1 MSEPTG
7 LNYYKTKVSLKSYEV
22 TMTVDCAIF
31 GYADGELK
39 ILLAKRAIEPF
50 KDQWMLPGGTL
61 QEDMT
66 LEDTAHLVLKHLV
79 DVSDVYISQI
89 GTYSD
94 VNRHPVKRVVTTGY
108 YALVKPENHAI
119 VARNYVS
126 EVMWLPLS
134 QVTELGFDH
143 KRILDDAL
151 AILRERVEDYSI
163 VNELLEEKFTL
174 KELQDLHEIIGGKKL
189 DRRNFRRKLEN
200 LNYVKATNEKK
211 AGVQGGPSLY
221 VFSDHALNNK

>member
-1 MSEPTG
+1 
-7 LNYYKTKVSLKSYEV
+7 
-22 TMTVDCAIF
+22 
-31 GYADGELK
+31 
-39 ILLAKRAIEPF
+39 
-50 KDQWMLPGGTL
+50 
-61 QEDMT
+61 
-66 LEDTAHLVLKHLV
+66 
-79 DVSDVYISQI
+79 
-89 GTYSD
+89 
-94 VNRHPVKRVVTTGY
+94 
-108 YALVKPENHAI
+108 LVKPENHAI

-126 EVMWLPLS
+126 EVVWLP
-134 QVTELGFDH
+134 VDKVDHLGFDH

-200 LNYVKATNEKK
+200 LNYVKPINEKK

-221 VFSDHALNNK
+221 VFNDKVLNNK